1 MKIVILSGISGSGKT
16 TFLRALEDV
25 GYFCVDH
32 FPLIMLQKF
41 SILAKAAGDKI
52 EKCALVVDIR
62 EKEFFEEGRDILK
75 QVKAKWKAEVIFL
88 DSSDDVL
95 INRFK
100 VTRRSHP
107 LYAISSVKEALKE
120 ERALVSWIRDIADRV
135 IDTSYM
141 TPHELRRLAF
151 NEYRQEDR
159 RGMIINLMSF
169 GYAQGVPLEADMVF
183 DVRFLPNP
191 YFVDELREKTG
202 LTDEVAQFIRSTRV
216 YEEYSRML
224 FDFLSYLIP
233 LYEEE
238 GKNYLTV
245 GLGCTG
251 GKHRSVFMAV
261 DLAKQLSALNYT
273 VSAVHRDIDR

>member
-16 TFLRALEDV
+16 TFLRALEDI

-32 FPLIMLQKF
+32 FP
-41 SILAKAAGDKI
+41 SILLKEFLALTETAQNKI

-62 EKEFFEEGRDILK
+62 EKEFFDEGKEILK
-75 QVKAKWKAEVIFL
+75 QVKTKWGAEVVFL
-88 DSSDDVL
+88 DSSDEAI

-107 LYAISSVKEALKE
+107 LYSTPSIKDAVSE
-120 ERALVSWIRDIADRV
+120 ERKLIGWIKDSADRV

-141 TPHELRRLAF
+141 TPHELRRLAI
-151 NEYRQEDR
+151 NAYRQDY
-159 RGMIINLMSF
+159 RGMMINLLSF

-191 YFVDELREKTG
+191 YFVEDLREKTG
-202 LTDEVAQFIRSTRV
+202 LSEEVAKFIGSTSL
-216 YEEYSRML
+216 YGEYSRML
-224 FDFLSYLIP
+224 FNFLSYLIP
-233 LYEEE
+233 LFERE
-238 GKNYLTV
+238 GKSYLTI

-251 GKHRSVFMAV
+251 GKHRSVFITRDMA
-261 DLAKQLSALNYT
+261 DQFSAAGYT
-273 VSAVHRDIDR
+273 VSTTHRDIDR

>member
-16 TFLRALEDV
+16 TFLRALEDI

-32 FPLIMLQKF
+32 FP
-41 SILAKAAGDKI
+41 SILLTEFLTLAEKAGNKI

-62 EKEFFEEGRDILK
+62 EKEFFEEGKEILK
-75 QVKAKWKAEVIFL
+75 QVKTKWSAEVVFL
-88 DSSDDVL
+88 DSSNDAI

-107 LYAISSVKEALKE
+107 LYQTPSIKDAVNE
-120 ERALVSWIRDIADRV
+120 ERKLVGWIKDSADRI

-141 TPHELRRLAF
+141 TPHELRRLAIDT
-151 NEYRQEDR
+151 YRQNYQ
-159 RGMIINLMSF
+159 GMMINLLSF

-191 YFVDELREKTG
+191 YFVNELREKTG
-202 LTDEVAQFIRSTRV
+202 LSEDVAEFIRSTSL
-216 YEEYSRML
+216 YEEYSRM
-224 FDFLSYLIP
+224 FFGFLSYLIP
-233 LYEEE
+233 LFERE
-238 GKNYLTV
+238 GKSYLTI

-251 GKHRSVFMAV
+251 GKHRSVFIVRDM
-261 DLAKQLSALNYT
+261 AKQFSASGYT
-273 VSAVHRDIDR
+273 VSATHRDIDR

>member
-1 MKIVILSGISGSGKT
+1 VKIVILSGISGSGKT
-16 TFLRALEDV
+16 TFLRALEDI

-32 FPLIMLQKF
+32 FP
-41 SILAKAAGDKI
+41 SILLKEFLGLAETAGKKI

-62 EKEFFEEGRDILK
+62 EKEFFEEGKQILK
-75 QVKAKWKAEVIFL
+75 EVKAKWGAEVVFL
-88 DSSDDVL
+88 DSSDDAI

-107 LYAISSVKEALKE
+107 LYATPSIKDAVSE
-120 ERALVSWIRDIADRV
+120 ERSLIGWIKDSADRI

-141 TPHELRRLAF
+141 TPHELRRLAI
-151 NEYRQEDR
+151 NAYRQDY
-159 RGMIINLMSF
+159 RGMMINLLSF

-191 YFVDELREKTG
+191 YFVEELREKTG
-202 LTDEVAQFIRSTRV
+202 LSQEVAEFIRSTTM

-224 FDFLSYLIP
+224 FNFLSYLIP
-233 LYEEE
+233 LFERE
-238 GKNYLTV
+238 GKSYLTI

-251 GKHRSVFMAV
+251 GKHRSVFIVRDMAE
-261 DLAKQLSALNYT
+261 QFSASGFT
-273 VSAVHRDIDR
+273 VSTTHRDIDR

>member
-1 MKIVILSGISGSGKT
+1 VKIVILSGISGSGKT
-16 TFLRALEDV
+16 TFLRALEDI

-32 FPLIMLQKF
+32 FP
-41 SILAKAAGDKI
+41 SILLKEFLALTEKAPNKI

-62 EKEFFEEGRDILK
+62 EKAFFDEGKEILK
-75 QVKAKWKAEVIFL
+75 QVKTKWNAEVVFL
-88 DSSDDVL
+88 DSSDEAI

-107 LYAISSVKEALKE
+107 LYATPSIKEAVSE
-120 ERALVSWIRDIADRV
+120 ERKLISWIKDSADRV

-141 TPHELRRLAF
+141 TPHELRRLAI
-151 NEYRQEDR
+151 NAYRQDY
-159 RGMIINLMSF
+159 RGMMINLLSF

-191 YFVDELREKTG
+191 YFVEELREKTG
-202 LTDEVAQFIRSTRV
+202 LSEEVAKFIRSTSL

-224 FDFLSYLIP
+224 FNFLSYLIP
-233 LYEEE
+233 LFEKE
-238 GKNYLTV
+238 GKSYLTI

-251 GKHRSVFMAV
+251 GKHRSVFIVRDMAE
-261 DLAKQLSALNYT
+261 QFSASGYT
-273 VSAVHRDIDR
+273 VSTTHRDIDR